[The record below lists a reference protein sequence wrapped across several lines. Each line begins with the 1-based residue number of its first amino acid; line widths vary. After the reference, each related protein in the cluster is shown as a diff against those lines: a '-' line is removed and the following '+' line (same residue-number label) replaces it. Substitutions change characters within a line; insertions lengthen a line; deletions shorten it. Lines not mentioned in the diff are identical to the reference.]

1 MSLSKAKSNHMNT
14 EIEPTELIKPN
25 WPNLA
30 TRTQWA
36 KILGLN
42 VYKLQYE
49 ERMYRL
55 TPTRSGFNV
64 YYTKDEIISWL
75 RMTGRI

>member
-1 MSLSKAKSNHMNT
+1 MNT
-14 EIEPTELIKPN
+14 ELQDITTN
-25 WPNLA
+25 WPAIA

-36 KILGLN
+36 KILKLTI
-42 VYKLQYE
+42 YKLQYE

-55 TPTRSGFNV
+55 TSTRDKDGFNV
-64 YYTKDEIISWL
+64 YYTKEEIVGWM